1 MKGTGIFDR
10 IIDFMAL
17 LAGIL
22 LVAAVLIV
30 CWEIGMRYFFQK
42 PLVWMVEVC
51 EYILF
56 SIAFLGAPWLLKKGG
71 HVSVDVVTEYMGS
84 KNRARMRL
92 LSLTSGVLI
101 SAIIT
106 WFSFETALE
115 CYRTGVLVT
124 KTINVPKHYFIF
136 LICLGYLSLL
146 FEFAR
151 QLFRHLIGKEDEK

>member
-17 LAGIL
+17 IAGIL
-22 LVAAVLIV
+22 LVVAVLIV
-30 CWEIGMRYFFQK
+30 CWEIGMRYFVHK

-71 HVSVDVVTEYMGS
+71 HVSVDVVTEFMGS

-92 LSLTSGVLI
+92 FSLTSGILV
-101 SAIIT
+101 SAIVS
-106 WFSFETALE
+106 WFSFVTALE
-115 CYRTGVLVT
+115 CYRTGVLVI
-124 KTINVPKHYFIF
+124 KTINVPKHYFLL
-136 LICLGYLSLL
+136 LICLGYLCLL

-151 QLFRHLIGKEDEK
+151 QLFRHLIGKEKKK

>member
-22 LVAAVLIV
+22 LVVAVLIV
-30 CWEIGMRYFFQK
+30 CWEIGMRYFVHK

-71 HVSVDVVTEYMGS
+71 HVSVDVVTEFMGP

-92 LSLTSGVLI
+92 LSLTSGILI

-124 KTINVPKHYFIF
+124 KTLNVPKHYFLF
-136 LICLGYLSLL
+136 LICLGYLCLL
-146 FEFAR
+146 CEFAR
-151 QLFRHLIGKEDEK
+151 QFFRHLIGKEEKK

>member
-1 MKGTGIFDR
+1 MKGKGILDR

-22 LVAAVLIV
+22 LVVAVFII
-30 CWEIGMRYFFQK
+30 CWEIGMRYFVRK

-51 EYILF
+51 EYIMF

-71 HVSVDVVTEYMGS
+71 HVSVDVVTEHMGS
-84 KNRARMRL
+84 KIQGVMRQIAVVV
-92 LSLTSGVLI
+92 GVI
-101 SAIIT
+101 VSAIIC
-106 WFSFETALE
+106 WFSFTTALE

-124 KTINVPKHYFIF
+124 KTINIPKHYFLF
-136 LICLGYLSLL
+136 LICLGYLFLL

-151 QLFRHLIGKEDEK
+151 QFFHNLRGKEEKD

>member
-22 LVAAVLIV
+22 LVVAVLIV
-30 CWEIGMRYFFQK
+30 CWEIGMRYFVHK

-71 HVSVDVVTEYMGS
+71 HVSVDIVTEFMGS
-84 KNRARMRL
+84 KNRMRMRL
-92 LSLTSGVLI
+92 LSLSSGILI
-101 SAIIT
+101 SAVIT
-106 WFSFETALE
+106 WFSFITALE
-115 CYRTGVLVT
+115 NYRTGVLVT
-124 KTINVPKHYFIF
+124 KTLSVPKHYFFF
-136 LICLGYLSLL
+136 LICLGYLCLL
-146 FEFAR
+146 LEFTR
-151 QLFRHLIGKEDEK
+151 QFFRHLFGKDDKT